1 MADLWNSQK
10 ISELLEE
17 IENIKYLQILRLK

>member
-10 ISELLEE
+10 ISEHLEE

>member
-1 MADLWNSQK
+1 MADLWNNQK